1 MTSRR
6 FIVVSRTGSFTSRI
20 DQQRQ
25 KNIEKAQQESAAGPV
40 RDEPDATPIG
50 EAIEDF
56 HRRGDLAFG
65 IPAHRSGTGKT
76 EPVAGRWTGNE
87 AFRAD
92 VGMNNGV
99 DNRHQSWQVEPT
111 AMQLFAQAVG
121 ADETLFSTNG
131 STENVHVA
139 MMAAVQPG
147 ETLVMARNGHKS
159 AFSGLVLSG
168 AMPVYV
174 EPEYDERWQ
183 IAHGVDPARLEQA
196 LQQHREAVAVMVFTP
211 TYYGVSADV
220 RAIAEVAHAHDL
232 PLITDDAWGLD
243 YSFCSR
249 LPSSALES
257 GADLCIGSVHK
268 TLNGLS
274 QTSVLSKQGDRID
287 STRLSLMFELSQST
301 SASSLLLSS
310 IDAARQQFSEHGEQ
324 LLGDAIDLANRTRAA
339 IREMPRLDLMGE
351 EVLQSAGALAF
362 DPTHITVDVVG
373 LGLTGYQAA
382 DWLRERRG
390 IHVELADHR
399 RVMALISYADTDA
412 TAQRF
417 IDAMSALVE
426 EHAGREPIALTHL
439 ADLTQLR
446 TDTVMLPRDAMLGA
460 TEMVPWKKA
469 AGRVSAEM
477 ICPYPPG
484 IPVIAPGEQLTQA
497 IVDYLQLLA
506 AEGVMVEGAADES
519 LAQFRVVAS

>member
-1 MTSRR
+1 VDR
-6 FIVVSRTGSFTSRI
+6 
-20 DQQRQ
+20 QRQ
-25 KNIEKAQQESAAGPV
+25 KNIQKAEHESAEGPV

-65 IPAHRSGTGKT
+65 VPAHRSGVGQT
-76 EPVAGRWTGNE
+76 EPVAGRWAGGA

-196 LQQHREAVAVMVFTP
+196 LREHPEAVAAMVFTP
-211 TYYGVSADV
+211 TYYGISADV
-220 RAIAEVAHAHDL
+220 RTLAQVAHAHDV

-249 LPSSALES
+249 LPASALES

-274 QTSVLSKQGDRID
+274 QTSVLSRQGDRID
-287 STRLSLMFELSQST
+287 SSRLSLMFELSQST

-310 IDAARQQFSEHGEQ
+310 IDAARQQFSQHGEQ
-324 LLGDAIDLANRTRAA
+324 LLGDAIDLANRIRAQIA
-339 IREMPRLDLMGE
+339 EMPRLNLIGE
-351 EVLQSAGALAF
+351 EVLQSPGALAF

-382 DWLRERRG
+382 DWLRERHG

-399 RVMALISYADTDA
+399 RVMALISFADNEA
-412 TAQRF
+412 TAQRL
-417 IDAMSALVE
+417 IEAMSALVK
-426 EHAGREPIALTHL
+426 EHADREPIELTHL

-460 TEMVPWKKA
+460 TEMVSWKQA
-469 AGRVSAEM
+469 AGRVAAEM

-484 IPVIAPGEQLTQA
+484 IPVIAPGEELTPA